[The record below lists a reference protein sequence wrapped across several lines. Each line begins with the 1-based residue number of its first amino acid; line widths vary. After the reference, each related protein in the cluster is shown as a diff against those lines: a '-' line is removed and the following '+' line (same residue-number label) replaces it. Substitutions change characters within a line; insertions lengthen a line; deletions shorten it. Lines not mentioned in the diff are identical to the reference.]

1 MSDKKYIRVVNG
13 PIQIGTNVRPTKWY
27 EQVDGN
33 EADALAAVG
42 HAKIVTDAEGEKGVK
57 AQAPAKKAEPEAE
70 PEAPADGKKAGK

>member
-33 EADALAAVG
+33 EADALAAIG

-57 AQAPAKKAEPEAE
+57 AQAPAKPEAKPEVEPEVE
-70 PEAPADGKKAGK
+70 PKKAGK

>member
-42 HAKIVTDAEGEKGVK
+42 HVKIVTDAEGEKGVK
-57 AQAPAKKAEPEAE
+57 AQAPVKPEAE
-70 PEAPADGKKAGK
+70 QEAEPKKAGK

>member
-42 HAKIVTDAEGEKGVK
+42 HVKIVSDAEGEKGVE

-70 PEAPADGKKAGK
+70 PKKAGK

>member
-57 AQAPAKKAEPEAE
+57 AQAPVKPEAEPEAE
-70 PEAPADGKKAGK
+70 PKKGGK